1 MSWRV
6 HTTTAF
12 LAVCALV
19 VVPVPSPA
27 SAQVKPV
34 ITPVPEVAA
43 PPQDTAGSAVR
54 RGPSPAVA
62 AVPERP
68 VGPSAPEVTTPAGP
82 ALVDELSAA
91 ADRRRRAVPDLI
103 PDTRQAGRLALSRPL
118 ASVTKL
124 FDGLDPLKGVP
135 LLTYRLCVKTGEIAC
150 SATQPLVKPVVADV
164 TGDGSPDLAA
174 NLVPTAGAE
183 GAVGLGFATRRLG
196 EEPLE
201 ATVWAEYDGRV
212 AIGFSGELSRADE
225 GTFSVDLDGKSVK
238 ASVKRTE
245 PGDRLATIAGLPGK
259 SAVSLTQTPAATR
272 FTATARLDRP
282 RLEVTSSSPAKLE
295 ALAVTGGQ
303 TTQVVLDKLRARTTV
318 ELVRGA
324 ATEARFRSGAAIGR
338 AELRTYAYRDGRLAR
353 LAEVAVDRV
362 PPSFTARYGRQ
373 RLSVESGAPRARSAT
388 ITYFDRAADKTVLK
402 AALRGL
408 PARVT
413 LQHDLAT
420 QRVTHTSSS
429 ALGRFEILLQR
440 DEGAIASP
448 RGGHVTMIKNG
459 AAVGVSALMSGLSG
473 FDVTYGAAPRAHLK
487 TGAGGNSFTG
497 AASIDGTHLARLE
510 ISNTPAEVDV
520 SLDPAART
528 AEYTAKGVID
538 TLRAAYTNTRS
549 GPTVEGTVR
558 GIKDHVKASWEL
570 GERSTVKVGTASSLR
585 EITLYANR
593 AHVTETPSRKPGAEL
608 RATLT
613 GLRKRVTLTTGP
625 RSLTWD
631 ADAPVRSVSAT
642 ARAEV
647 GGRDLRAAAEV
658 KDVPARFETS
668 WGPEGYR
675 FDAPGGKVGE
685 AALSVTNH
693 DAAQAP
699 TGPHLA
705 AHYDQATGDL
715 DASVRVRGLRKA
727 AFAPAG
733 EGFAAEVR
741 GTAQTLALDAD
752 LTLADLRY
760 GALGTVG
767 PFPGRLAVSAG
778 GGKVVYEGTRLDVKG
793 QIWLGRT
800 TALGALRPA
809 PALKHGLSLTTAP
822 APAAS
827 GAGNGAFCVVG
838 KGCFGVRAHVD
849 LTGLPERVTV
859 DTAAKTFTFS
869 GYRPKTRT
877 LRLYLHST
885 ALAQVKASATLRGL
899 PERITRMDLG
909 PFEAGNAAYRIE
921 PAATLGSLDLRA
933 ESGDVR
939 GSLSIDP
946 VPAAVAVQG
955 SYGAQTRVRV
965 RNSAAVRRL
974 AAKVTVKGKGS
985 GELRLGD
992 VPKTFAVDAD
1002 ASAAGL
1008 KVPAVTY
1015 KADAGTLDGF
1025 IGVERGLAD
1034 PSGRLGDVSLAVRDL
1049 AAETTVR
1056 LNPDHSLD
1064 LVSRPKPTGLL
1075 EVHAGLTVEAVAPQR
1090 IAVSKEVPHAAGFLS
1105 YHVGGAF
1112 GLGRSTV
1119 EDLSL
1124 AIKGLTWL
1132 KIRPGKVPFGLKAPP
1147 ALGYVAPG
1155 FEGRYARLDLRAK
1168 GVDLRPDVRL
1178 DVRLSRKIGEDL
1190 FKESV
1195 RLAPTGDLALRR
1207 YDQRMR
1213 RIGAKQRIS
1222 TAGVQLA
1229 CLTLDAKPGFAAGGA
1244 NAITLRGADGQQMV
1258 SLLDPGGRTPDYAV
1272 DLLTHF
1278 MSPFPGAD
1286 WQVAGVKAG
1295 KCG

>member
-19 VVPVPSPA
+19 VVPVPAPA

-34 ITPVPEVAA
+34 ITPVPEVVA
-43 PPQDTAGSAVR
+43 PQDADGSAVKR
-54 RGPSPAVA
+54 QPSPAVA
-62 AVPERP
+62 AVPGRP
-68 VGPSAPEVTTPAGP
+68 VGPAAPEVTTPAGP
-82 ALVDELSAA
+82 ALIDELGAA
-91 ADRRRRAVPDLI
+91 ADRRRHAVPDLI
-103 PDTRQAGRLALSRPL
+103 PDTRQAGTLALSRPL

-135 LLTYRLCVKTGEIAC
+135 LLTYRLCVKTAEIAC

-164 TGDGSPDLAA
+164 TGDGAPDLAA

-183 GAVGLGFATRRLG
+183 GTVGLGFTTRRLS

-212 AIGFSGELSRADE
+212 AIGFSGDLSRADQ
-225 GTFSVDLDGKSVK
+225 GTFSVDLDGKSVR

-245 PGDRLATIAGLPGK
+245 PGDRVATIAGLPGK
-259 SAVSLTQTPAATR
+259 SAVRLTQTPAATR

-282 RLEVTSSSPAKLE
+282 RLEVTSSAPAKLE
-295 ALAVTGGQ
+295 ALAVSGGQ

-353 LAEVAVDRV
+353 LAEIAVDRV
-362 PPSFTARYGRQ
+362 PPTFTARYGRQ
-373 RLSVESGAPRARSAT
+373 RLSVDSGTPRARSAT

-408 PARVT
+408 PASVT
-413 LQHDLAT
+413 LQHDLAAH
-420 QRVTHTSSS
+420 RVTHTSSS
-429 ALGRFEILLQR
+429 ALGRFEVLLQR
-440 DEGAIASP
+440 NEGAIATP

-520 SLDPAART
+520 ALDPAART

-538 TLRAAYTNTRS
+538 TLRAAYTNVKT

-558 GIKDHVKASWEL
+558 GIRDRVKATWEL
-570 GERSTVKVGTASSLR
+570 GERSTVEVSTASRLR
-585 EITLYANR
+585 DITLYANR
-593 AHVTETPSRKPGAEL
+593 AHVTKTLSPDQSAKGGAEL
-608 RATLT
+608 RAEVA

-625 RSLTWD
+625 TSLTWD
-631 ADAPVRSVSAT
+631 ADASVRSVSAS
-642 ARAEV
+642 ARAAV
-647 GGRDLRAAAEV
+647 GGRDFRAAAEV
-658 KDVPARFETS
+658 KGMPARFEAS
-668 WGPEGYR
+668 WGPDGYR
-675 FDAPGGKVGE
+675 FDGTGGPVGE
-685 AALSVTNH
+685 AALAVTNH
-693 DAAQAP
+693 DGAQAP
-699 TGPHLA
+699 AGPHLA

-715 DASVRVRGLRKA
+715 DASVRIKGLRTA
-727 AFAPAG
+727 TFAPSG

-741 GTAQTLALDAD
+741 GAPQTLALDAD
-752 LTLADLRY
+752 LSVADLRY

-778 GGKVVYEGTRLDVKG
+778 GGKITYAGTRLDVKG
-793 QIWLGRT
+793 QVWLGKSA
-800 TALGALRPA
+800 ALRALRPA
-809 PALKHGLSLTTAP
+809 PVLKNGLSLT
-822 APAAS
+822 AA
-827 GAGNGAFCVVG
+827 GATGDGAFCVAG
-838 KGCFGVRAHVD
+838 KGCFGVRAHLD
-849 LTGLPERVTV
+849 LTGLPEQVTV

-869 GYRPKTRT
+869 GYRPKSRT

-885 ALAQVKASATLRGL
+885 VLAQVTASATLRGL
-899 PERITRMDLG
+899 PERITKLDLG

-933 ESGDVR
+933 ETGDIR

-992 VPKTFAVDAD
+992 VPKTFSVDAD

-1034 PSGRLGDVSLAVRDL
+1034 PSGRLGDVSLAVKDL

-1056 LNPDHSLD
+1056 LNPDQSLD

-1075 EVHAGLTVEAVAPQR
+1075 KVRAGLTVEAMAPQR

-1119 EDLSL
+1119 DDLSL
-1124 AIKGLTWL
+1124 GIRGLSWL

-1147 ALGYVAPG
+1147 ALGYVTPG
-1155 FEGRYARLDLRAK
+1155 FEGQYTRLDLRAD

-1178 DVRLSRKIGEDL
+1178 DVKLSRKIGEDL

-1195 RLAPTGDLALRR
+1195 RLVPTGDLALRR

-1222 TAGVQLA
+1222 TAGLQLA

-1244 NAITLRGADGQQMV
+1244 NAITLRGADGPQMV
-1258 SLLDPGGRTPDYAV
+1258 SLLDPGGRAPDYAV